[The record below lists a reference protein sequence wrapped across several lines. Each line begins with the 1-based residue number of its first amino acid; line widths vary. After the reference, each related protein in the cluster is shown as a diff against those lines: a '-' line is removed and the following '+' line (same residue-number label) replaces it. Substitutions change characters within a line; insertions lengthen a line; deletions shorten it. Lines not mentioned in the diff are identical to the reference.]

1 MAAFK
6 SVTRRTLKE
15 VQNAVPRE
23 ASYTKGVK
31 EAIEKKVKSAQQ
43 TLLKSFEKHPVTR
56 EIEGGTSAS
65 NLSGTLGGIGNLFT
79 YIGFGSGDRPLTI
92 LRALL
97 EKYEI
102 RYHYAKAHTTINIT
116 VPTTVEL
123 FKATPMP
130 WATGRSWAKGIET
143 GISGLGQ
150 YLYQDSAH
158 SRSGGAVQVKGRLRA
173 GKFSNTSYLS
183 SLLKNYYKEIK
194 KIEKE
199 TLT

>member
-1 MAAFK
+1 MPAIK
-6 SVTRRTLKE
+6 SVTRSTLKE
-15 VQNAVPRE
+15 VQKAVHRE
-23 ASYTKGVK
+23 VSYTKGIKQV
-31 EAIEKKVKSAQQ
+31 IEKKVKSAQQ
-43 TLLKSFEKHPVTR
+43 NLLKSFEKHPVTA
-56 EIEGGTSAS
+56 EIAGGASSS

-79 YIGFGSGDRPLTI
+79 YIGFSSGDKPLAI
-92 LRALL
+92 LRILL

-102 RYHYAKAHTTINIT
+102 RYHHAKARTTINIT
-116 VPTTVEL
+116 VPTTAEL

-143 GISGLGQ
+143 GISGLGR
-150 YLYQDSAH
+150 YLYQDSAR

-183 SLLKNYYKEIK
+183 SLLNNYYKEIR

-199 TLT
+199 TIA

>member
-1 MAAFK
+1 MKIF
-6 SVTRRTLKE
+6 L
-15 VQNAVPRE
+15 QN
-23 ASYTKGVK
+23 
-31 EAIEKKVKSAQQ
+31 
-43 TLLKSFEKHPVTR
+43 LLKSFEKHPVTA
-56 EIEGGTSAS
+56 EIAGGASSS

-79 YIGFGSGDRPLTI
+79 YIGFSSGDKPLAI
-92 LRALL
+92 LRILL

-102 RYHYAKAHTTINIT
+102 RYHHAKARTTINIT
-116 VPTTVEL
+116 VPTTAEL

-143 GISGLGQ
+143 GISGLGR
-150 YLYQDSAH
+150 YLYQDSAR

-183 SLLKNYYKEIK
+183 SLLNNYYKEIR

-199 TLT
+199 TIA

>member
-1 MAAFK
+1 MASLK
-6 SVTRRTLKE
+6 SVTRSTLKE
-15 VQNAVPRE
+15 VQKAVPHE
-23 ASYTKGVK
+23 ASYTKGIK
-31 EAIEKKVKSAQQ
+31 QAIEKKVKSAQQ
-43 TLLKSFEKHPVTR
+43 NLLKNFEKHPVTV
-56 EIEGGTSAS
+56 EIQGGTHSG

-79 YIGFGSGDRPLTI
+79 YIGFNSGDKPLTA
-92 LRALL
+92 LRVLL

-102 RYHYAKAHTTINIT
+102 RYHHAKARTTINIT
-116 VPTTVEL
+116 VPTTAEL

-143 GISGLGQ
+143 GISGLGR

-158 SRSGGAVQVKGRLRA
+158 SRSGGAVQVKGRLRV

-183 SLLKNYYKEIK
+183 SLLNKYYKEIR

-199 TLT
+199 TLS

>member
-1 MAAFK
+1 MPAFK
-6 SVTRRTLKE
+6 SVTRRTLRE

-23 ASYTKGVK
+23 ASYTKGIKQV
-31 EAIEKKVKSAQQ
+31 IEKKVEAAQKN
-43 TLLKSFEKHPVTR
+43 LLKSFEKHPVTA
-56 EIEGGTSAS
+56 EIQGGTTAS
-65 NLSGTLGGIGNLFT
+65 NLSGTLGGTGNLFT
-79 YIGFGSGDRPLTI
+79 YIGFSSGDKPLAI
-92 LRALL
+92 LRILL

-102 RYHYAKAHTTINIT
+102 RYHHTKGRTKINIT
-116 VPTTVEL
+116 VPTTSEL

-143 GISGLGQ
+143 GISGLGR

-183 SLLKNYYKEIK
+183 SLLNNYYKEIR

-199 TLT
+199 TIT

>member
-1 MAAFK
+1 MFNKKGGNFK
-6 SVTRRTLKE
+6 QV
-15 VQNAVPRE
+15 
-23 ASYTKGVK
+23 
-31 EAIEKKVKSAQQ
+31 IEKKVKSAQQ
-43 TLLKSFEKHPVTR
+43 NLLKSFEKHPVTA
-56 EIEGGTSAS
+56 EIAGGASSS

-79 YIGFGSGDRPLTI
+79 YIGFSSGDKPLAI
-92 LRALL
+92 LRILL

-102 RYHYAKAHTTINIT
+102 RYHHAKARTTINIT
-116 VPTTVEL
+116 VPTTAEL

-143 GISGLGQ
+143 GISGLGR
-150 YLYQDSAH
+150 YLYQDSAR

-183 SLLKNYYKEIK
+183 SLLNNYYKEIR

-199 TLT
+199 TIA